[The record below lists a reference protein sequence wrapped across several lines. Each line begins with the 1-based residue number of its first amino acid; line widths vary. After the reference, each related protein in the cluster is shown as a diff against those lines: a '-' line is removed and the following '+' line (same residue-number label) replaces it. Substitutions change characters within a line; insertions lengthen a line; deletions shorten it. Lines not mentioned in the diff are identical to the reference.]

1 MMDVTRV
8 NRIALNM
15 KINDFIQQFN
25 IFNVSYVLFN
35 SIEHFY
41 GKNILMTSVIIVKVS
56 GDGILKR

>member
-8 NRIALNM
+8 KRIALNM
-15 KINDFIQQFN
+15 KINGFIQQFI

-41 GKNILMTSVIIVKVS
+41 RKHFLMTSVIIVKVS
-56 GDGILKR
+56 GNGIIKR